1 MEEMIKEEV
10 EEFIKLIKKKNC
22 KPFDCIQQ
30 FNLPIL
36 NALWKVTS
44 GKRFDYDDRR
54 LISIVEKLSLWFKR
68 MGRPE
73 DVLTFAFP
81 WMTKIY
87 PKFNEYDET
96 LDTTHGIMNMMKESI
111 EEHENTLD
119 ANDPRDFIDKFLIE
133 ATKTTKPDSS
143 FYGETGRVNLANT
156 LFDLFLAGSETTST
170 SHGRCSTWPGIHMC
184 KREYKRNWTQL
195 WAQKPCPP
203 YKTDP

>member
-54 LISIVEKLSLWFKR
+54 LITIVEKLSLWFKR

-73 DVLTFAFP
+73 DVLTFAFH

-119 ANDPRDFIDKFLIE
+119 VNDPRDFIDKFLIE
-133 ATKTTKPDSS
+133 MTKTTNLQQNCQKVPKMQILQYLSTCR
-143 FYGETGRVNLANT
+143 GWLGRDRTRKNSKLPKMA
-156 LFDLFLAGSETTST
+156 
-170 SHGRCSTWPGIHMC
+170 
-184 KREYKRNWTQL
+184 
-195 WAQKPCPP
+195 
-203 YKTDP
+203 

>member
-1 MEEMIKEEV
+1 MDELIKEEL

-54 LISIVEKLSLWFKR
+54 LITIVEKLSLWFKR

-87 PKFNEYDET
+87 PKFNEYDQS

-133 ATKTTKPDSS
+133 VTKTTNPDSS
-143 FYGETGRVNLANT
+143 FYGETGRVNLANA

-170 SHGRCSTWPGIHMC
+170 TLTWAML
-184 KREYKRNWTQL
+184 YMARNSI
-195 WAQKPCPP
+195 
-203 YKTDP
+203 Y